1 VGTQLQ
7 LHWLFETIAY
17 VVGFRL
23 YLWQRRRRG
32 DVIGDGPRWSIVA
45 AAIAGAAF
53 GSKLLYWLEEP
64 GLTLQHANDLV
75 FLMAGK
81 TVVGGLVGGLIA
93 VEITKKFIGVR
104 EATGDLF
111 AVPLALG
118 IAIGRI
124 GCFLAGLQD
133 RTYGLPTSLPW
144 GVDFGDGIARHPTQ
158 LYEAAFLA
166 WLAWYLSRASVRPS
180 AAAHINGDLFK
191 LFMVSYLGLRLAI
204 DFIKP
209 GLAFFGLTSIQWVC
223 LLTLVHYRRDIVRW
237 MTSGRAPAA
246 VATSLTPGH
255 ADE

>member
-1 VGTQLQ
+1 LVVVGTELQ

-23 YLWQRRRRG
+23 YLWHRRRRG

-45 AAIAGAAF
+45 AAIAGAAL
-53 GSKLLYWLEEP
+53 GSKLLYWLEDP
-64 GLTLQHANDLV
+64 ALTLQHANDLM

-93 VEITKKFIGVR
+93 VEATKKVIGVR
-104 EATGDLF
+104 ESTGDLF

-133 RTYGLPTSLPW
+133 HTYGLPTSLPW

-166 WLAWYLSRASVRPS
+166 WLAWYLARASLRQPPPV
-180 AAAHINGDLFK
+180 NGDLYK

-209 GLAFFGLTSIQWVC
+209 GLAFGGLTSIQWVC
-223 LLTLVHYRRDIVRW
+223 LLTLVHYRRDIARW
-237 MTSGRAPAA
+237 NFHSIRLVPRSTN
-246 VATSLTPGH
+246 
-255 ADE
+255 E

>member
-1 VGTQLQ
+1 MTVTVGTQLQ

-45 AAIAGAAF
+45 AAIAGAAI
-53 GSKLLYWLEEP
+53 GSKLLYWLEDP
-64 GLTLQHANDLV
+64 ALTLQHANDLV

-93 VEITKKFIGVR
+93 VEATKKFIGVR
-104 EATGDLF
+104 ESTGDLF
-111 AVPLALG
+111 AVALALG

-133 RTYGLPTSLPW
+133 RTYGLPTTLPW

-166 WLAWYLSRASVRPS
+166 WLAWHLARASQRP
-180 AAAHINGDLFK
+180 HVNGDLYK

-209 GLAFFGLTSIQWVC
+209 GLAFGGLTSIQWVC
-223 LLTLVHYRRDIVRW
+223 LLTLVHYRRDIARW
-237 MTSGRAPAA
+237 IMPSARLVPR
-246 VATSLTPGH
+246 P

>member
-32 DVIGDGPRWSIVA
+32 DVIADGTRWSIVA
-45 AAIAGAAF
+45 AAIAGAAI
-53 GSKLLYWLEEP
+53 GSKLLYWFEDP
-64 GLTLQHANDLV
+64 ALTLQHASDLM

-93 VEITKKFIGVR
+93 VEATKKVIGVR
-104 EATGDLF
+104 ESTGDLF

-133 RTYGLPTSLPW
+133 HTYGLPTTLPW
-144 GVDFGDGIARHPTQ
+144 GVDFGDGIPRHPTQ
-158 LYEAAFLA
+158 LYEAVFLA
-166 WLAWYLSRASVRPS
+166 GLAWYLARASMRPQ
-180 AAAHINGDLFK
+180 ATPYVNGDLYK

-209 GLAFFGLTSIQWVC
+209 GLAFAGLTSIQWVC
-223 LLTLVHYRRDIVRW
+223 LLTLVHYRRDIARW
-237 MTSGRAPAA
+237 MTSRRASAA
-246 VATSLTPGH
+246 TATSLMPGH

>member
-45 AAIAGAAF
+45 AAIAGAAV
-53 GSKLLYWLEEP
+53 GSKLLYWLEDP
-64 GLTLQHANDLV
+64 ALTLQHANDVV

-81 TVVGGLVGGLIA
+81 TVVGGLVGGLIG
-93 VEITKKFIGVR
+93 VEVTKKFIGLR
-104 EATGDLF
+104 ESTGDLF

-166 WLAWYLSRASVRPS
+166 WLAWYLSRVSLQPRV
-180 AAAHINGDLFK
+180 NGDLFK

-209 GLAFFGLTSIQWVC
+209 GLAFVGLTSIQWVC
-223 LLTLVHYRRDIVRW
+223 LLTLVHYRRDIARW
-237 MTSGRAPAA
+237 MTTRRAPAA
-246 VATSLTPGH
+246 ASTP
-255 ADE
+255 

>member
-45 AAIAGAAF
+45 AAIAGAAI
-53 GSKLLYWLEEP
+53 GSKLLYWFEDP
-64 GLTLQHANDLV
+64 ALTLQHASDLM

-93 VEITKKFIGVR
+93 VEVTKKFIGVR
-104 EATGDLF
+104 ASTGDLF
-111 AVPLALG
+111 ALPLALG

-133 RTYGLPTSLPW
+133 RTYGLPTTLPW

-166 WLAWYLSRASVRPS
+166 WLAWYLARASLRP
-180 AAAHINGDLFK
+180 HVTGDLYK

-209 GLAFFGLTSIQWVC
+209 GLAFAGLTSIQWVC
-223 LLTLVHYRRDIVRW
+223 LLTLVHYRRDIARW
-237 MTSGRAPAA
+237 MTSRRASAA
-246 VATSLTPGH
+246 AATPMMPGH

>member
-1 VGTQLQ
+1 VGAELQ

-45 AAIAGAAF
+45 AAIAGAAI
-53 GSKLLYWLEEP
+53 GSKLLYWLEDP
-64 GLTLQHANDLV
+64 ALTLQHANDLM

-93 VEITKKFIGVR
+93 VEATKKLVIGVR
-104 EATGDLF
+104 ESTGDLF

-133 RTYGLPTSLPW
+133 HTYGLPTSLPW

-166 WLAWYLSRASVRPS
+166 WLAWYLARASQRP
-180 AAAHINGDLFK
+180 HVNGDLFK

-209 GLAFFGLTSIQWVC
+209 GLAFAGLTSIQWVC
-223 LLTLVHYRRDIVRW
+223 LLTLLHYRREIARW
-237 MTSGRAPAA
+237 VTSGRSPAA
-246 VATSLTPGH
+246 AAAATPLMPGH